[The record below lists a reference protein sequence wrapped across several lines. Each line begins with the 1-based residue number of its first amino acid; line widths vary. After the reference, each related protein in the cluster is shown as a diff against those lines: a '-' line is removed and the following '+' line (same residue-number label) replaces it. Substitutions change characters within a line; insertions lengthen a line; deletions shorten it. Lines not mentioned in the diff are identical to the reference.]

1 MFMFITAI
9 QVKARVPGSIY
20 SDLRR
25 EGVLKE
31 TLLSGNNDLKYR
43 WVSYDN
49 WTFERIFNVDEKLLS
64 KQYVY
69 LLANGIDTVSE
80 VTVNDRLIGRTD
92 NQFIRYKWDVK
103 HVLKVGQNTVRVS
116 IQSAPLYSM
125 QKSKE
130 YKEKYKYEVYPCA
143 KTDNNECNYDFIR
156 KMAASYS
163 WDWGPAFPTQGI
175 WKSLG
180 VESYDRA
187 VIRDIMVDTKP
198 DPKTPDRWT
207 FAVNAHIETG
217 SQTPLD
223 AIIDITLDGKPLVA
237 KHSQRLTADPL
248 GAVKA
253 DFVITIPEDIPITAW
268 YPNGVADNTQQLY
281 SLQVRLSFAD
291 SQEVSAQTKRIG
303 FRTIRLVQSTTPG
316 DGLTFYFEVNGQP
329 VFAKG
334 SNWIPAN
341 VLQEDLTEAYV
352 RDLLV
357 SARAANMNVL
367 RVWGG
372 GVYESDVFYGLADE
386 LGIMIWQDMMYAC
399 APYPGNPEFILS
411 ADVEISQQIQRLQH
425 HPSIALWAG
434 NNEIEWLMT
443 GQDEIHR
450 VDYRELFVK
459 HMQTL
464 VTGADTSRPF
474 VTSSPSNGLRD
485 AIENYTVKNPID
497 FRYGDVHYYDYSTPQ
512 WDSSVYPRG
521 KFISEFGQLSYPS
534 LDTWLS
540 ALPDSDMTYPA
551 SAGVQHRNR
560 LGYPPGVNGSK
571 VIEQL
576 IANYFKLPAPVG
588 IERFADLIYLS
599 QIHQAMAIRSQV
611 ELYRRNREVDPQTG
625 FGGTM
630 GALYCRDYLYQ

>member
-1 MFMFITAI
+1 
-9 QVKARVPGSIY
+9 
-20 SDLRR
+20 
-25 EGVLKE
+25 
-31 TLLSGNNDLKYR
+31 
-43 WVSYDN
+43 
-49 WTFERIFNVDEKLLS
+49 
-64 KQYVY
+64 
-69 LLANGIDTVSE
+69 
-80 VTVNDRLIGRTD
+80 
-92 NQFIRYKWDVK
+92 
-103 HVLKVGQNTVRVS
+103 
-116 IQSAPLYSM
+116 
-125 QKSKE
+125 
-130 YKEKYKYEVYPCA
+130 
-143 KTDNNECNYDFIR
+143 
-156 KMAASYS
+156 
-163 WDWGPAFPTQGI
+163 GPAFPTQGI

-198 DPKTPDRWT
+198 DPKTPNRWT
-207 FAVNAHIETG
+207 LAVSAHIETG

-281 SLQVRLSFAD
+281 SLQVRLSFPD

-303 FRTIRLVQSTTPG
+303 FRTIRLVQSPTPG
-316 DGLTFYFEVNGQP
+316 DGLTFYFEVNGHP

-357 SARAANMNVL
+357 SARSANMNML

-399 APYPGNPEFILS
+399 AAYPCARGQHEYVAWVYESDVFYGLADELGIMIWQDMMYACAPYPVNPEFLLS
-411 ADVEISQQIQRLQH
+411 VDVEISQQIRRLQH
-425 HPSIALWAG
+425 HPSIAIWAG
-434 NNEIEWLMT
+434 NNEIEAVIAAFVS
-443 GQDEIHR
+443 DERHKQ
-450 VDYRELFVK
+450 DYRELFVK

-464 VTGADTSRPF
+464 VTDGDTSRPF

-485 AIENYTVKNPID
+485 KLENYTAKNPGD
-497 FRYGDVHYYDYSTPQ
+497 LRYGDVHSYNYMSPQ
-512 WDSSVYPRG
+512 WDWTVYPRG
-521 KFISEFGQLSYPS
+521 KFISEYGQLSYPS
-534 LDTWLS
+534 LDTWLT
-540 ALPDSDMTYPA
+540 ALPDSDMTYPT
-551 SAGVQHRNR
+551 SAGVRHRNR
-560 LGYPPGVNGSK
+560 LGFFNGTK
-571 VIEQL
+571 VIEGL
-576 IANYFKLPAPVG
+576 SGNYFEMPAPGGVD
-588 IERFADLIYLS
+588 RFADLIYLS
-599 QIHQAMAIRSQV
+599 QITQAMAIKTQT
-611 ELYRRNREVDPQTG
+611 ELYRRDREVDPQTG

-630 GALYCRDYLYQ
+630 GALYWQLNDIWPAPTWASI